1 MIGLQ
6 ANINDVQKI
15 VSTNNTTPE
24 GILLGFALVAIFAIG
39 YLFKYIQQ
47 ERVARDELHMNYSSK
62 IEALNEAIIKINIQ
76 YAESI
81 RSLVE
86 FNKK

>member
-1 MIGLQ
+1 MIRLQ

-24 GILLGFALVAIFAIG
+24 GILLGFALIMIFTIG

-47 ERVARDELHMNYSSK
+47 ERIARDKLHIDYSSK
-62 IEALNEAIIKINIQ
+62 IEALNDAIIKINIQ

-81 RSLVE
+81 RSLIE

>member
-1 MIGLQ
+1 MVSLYTDLQ
-6 ANINDVQKI
+6 DVQTI

-24 GILLGFALVAIFAIG
+24 GILLGLSLVLMVTIG
-39 YLFKYIQQ
+39 YLFRYIQQ
-47 ERVARDELHMNYSSK
+47 ERIARDILHSEYSAK
-62 IEALNEAIIKINIQ
+62 IEALNESIIKINIQ
-76 YAESI
+76 YADSI